1 MEMILKKILKQNILE
16 ISLDIIKVQLMKQ
29 VYKDY
34 LQINDTHKPT

>member
-29 VYKDY
+29 VYKDC